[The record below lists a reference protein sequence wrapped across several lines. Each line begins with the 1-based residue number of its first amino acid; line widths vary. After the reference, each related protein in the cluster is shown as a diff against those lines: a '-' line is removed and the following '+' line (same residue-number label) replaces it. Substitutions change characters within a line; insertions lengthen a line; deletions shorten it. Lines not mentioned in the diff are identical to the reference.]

1 MGEGLESPANVD
13 KLVEVEKVSQEWM
26 WSNYSLIAHLSGPKG
41 QRTELP
47 QELLDDKNEG
57 VRPAAESLSDA
68 DVRKESSELLEVE
81 NVSESHDLSL
91 LDPGVGRKRERS
103 SGSLKDILG
112 VCLESKS
119 IVSMIVTYNLESRE
133 VYWLPTI
140 IRSRLFTIS
149 ITAIF
154 YLF

>member
-1 MGEGLESPANVD
+1 MLGSA
-13 KLVEVEKVSQEWM
+13 
-26 WSNYSLIAHLSGPKG
+26 
-41 QRTELP
+41 LP
-47 QELLDDKNEG
+47 QELLDDENEG

-68 DVRKESSELLEVE
+68 DVRKESSELVEVE

-91 LDPGVGRKRERS
+91 LDPDVGRKRERS

-149 ITAIF
+149 TTAIF